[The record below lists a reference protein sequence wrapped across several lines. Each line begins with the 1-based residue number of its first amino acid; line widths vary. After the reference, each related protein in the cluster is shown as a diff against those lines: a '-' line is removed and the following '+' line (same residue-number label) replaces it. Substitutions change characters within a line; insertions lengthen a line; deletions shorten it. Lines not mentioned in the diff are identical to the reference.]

1 MTPSRSRTLWLRTEP
16 LHAVVYFE
24 ERCRGLG
31 RSVGL
36 KGFWMGYFAARTAP
50 MGRVGPG
57 VAAAALGVFAPGM
70 VARSLPSAWEYAS
83 PDRVVEE
90 RARLT
95 AAALRRLVPSV
106 DALAAAV
113 DAPLTAMIDDAPSL
127 ARPLFAANRDL
138 AHRADP
144 VERLWQQATCVREFR
159 GDAHVAVLADHGLD
173 ARESLVLAA
182 ATNRV
187 DPAGIRQDR
196 GWSEEEWAVA
206 VDRLRGRALL
216 DATGRVTERGLTER
230 ELIEDDTDRLAARL
244 LRPLARA
251 ETDDLLTALEP
262 AARHILDS
270 DVLPFPNPIGLP
282 RAVG

>member
-24 ERCRGLG
+24 DRCRGLG
-31 RSVGL
+31 RAVGL

-70 VARSLPSAWEYAS
+70 VARALPSAWEYAS
-83 PDRVVEE
+83 PDRVIEE

-95 AAALRRLVPSV
+95 AAALRQLVPSV
-106 DALAAAV
+106 GTLAAAV
-113 DAPLTAMIDDAPSL
+113 NGPLMAMVEDAPSL

-144 VERLWQQATCVREFR
+144 VERLWQLCTCVREFR
-159 GDAHVAVLADHGLD
+159 GDAHVAVLADRGLD

-182 ATNRV
+182 ATDRV
-187 DPAGIRQDR
+187 DAAGIRQDR
-196 GWSEEEWAVA
+196 GWTEEEWAVS
-206 VDRLRGRALL
+206 VDRMRGLGLL
-216 DATGRVTERGLTER
+216 DALGRVTERGLTER

-244 LRPLARA
+244 LRPLHHG
-251 ETDDLLTALEP
+251 ETEALLTALEP

>member
-16 LHAVVYFE
+16 LHAVTYFE

-31 RSVGL
+31 RAVGL

-70 VARSLPSAWEYAS
+70 VARALPSAWEYAS

-90 RARLT
+90 RARL
-95 AAALRRLVPSV
+95 AAGALRRLVPDVES
-106 DALAAAV
+106 LAAEVDVPLAAV
-113 DAPLTAMIDDAPSL
+113 VADAPAL

-138 AHRADP
+138 AHRSDP
-144 VERLWQQATCVREFR
+144 VERLWQLATCVREFR

-173 ARESLVLAA
+173 AREALVLAA
-182 ATNRV
+182 ATGRV
-187 DPAGIRQDR
+187 DAAGIRQDR
-196 GWSEEEWAVA
+196 GWSEEEWAAA
-206 VDRLRGRALL
+206 VDRLGGRGLL
-216 DATGRVTERGLTER
+216 DATGHITDRGVTER
-230 ELIEDDTDRLAARL
+230 ELIEDDTDRLASRL
-244 LRPLARA
+244 LRPLTTGEADA
-251 ETDDLLTALEP
+251 LLTALKP
-262 AARHILDS
+262 AARHVLAS

-282 RAVG
+282 RTVG

>member
-16 LHAVVYFE
+16 LHAVIYFE

-31 RSVGL
+31 RAVGL

-70 VARSLPSAWEYAS
+70 VARALPSAWEYAS

-90 RARLT
+90 RARL
-95 AAALRRLVPSV
+95 AARALRELLPDAKALASAVNEPLAALVE
-106 DALAAAV
+106 
-113 DAPLTAMIDDAPSL
+113 DAPPL

-138 AHRADP
+138 AQRSDP
-144 VERLWQQATCVREFR
+144 VERLWQLATCVREFR

-173 ARESLVLAA
+173 AREALVLAA
-182 ATNRV
+182 ATDRV
-187 DPAGIRQDR
+187 DPSGIRQDR
-196 GWSEEEWAVA
+196 GWSEEEWAAA
-206 VDRLRGRALL
+206 VDRLRVRGLL
-216 DATGRVTERGLTER
+216 DPAGHITERGVTER
-230 ELIEDDTDRLAARL
+230 ELIEDDTDRLADRL
-244 LRPLARA
+244 LRPLSPT
-251 ETDDLLTALEP
+251 ETDTLLAALEP

-282 RAVG
+282 GTVG

>member
-31 RSVGL
+31 RAVGL

-70 VARSLPSAWEYAS
+70 VARSLPSAWEYTS

-95 AAALRRLVPSV
+95 AAALRHLIPSV
-106 DALAAAV
+106 DAVAAV
-113 DAPLTAMIDDAPSL
+113 VNGPLTTMVEDAPSL

-138 AHRADP
+138 TRRADP
-144 VERLWQQATCVREFR
+144 VERLWHLATCVREFR

-182 ATNRV
+182 ATGRV
-187 DPAGIRQDR
+187 DRAGIRQDR
-196 GWSEEEWAVA
+196 GWSEEEWAES
-206 VDRLRGRALL
+206 VDRMRGRGLL
-216 DATGRVTERGLTER
+216 DAAGRVTESGVTER
-230 ELIEDDTDRLAARL
+230 ELIEDDTDRLSARL
-244 LRPLARA
+244 LDPLTKG
-251 ETDDLLTALEP
+251 EVDDLLDALEP
-262 AARHILDS
+262 AARRILDS

>member
-16 LHAVVYFE
+16 LHAVVYFD

-31 RSVGL
+31 RAVGL

-106 DALAAAV
+106 DALAAA
-113 DAPLTAMIDDAPSL
+113 ANTPLWAMVEDAPSL

-144 VERLWQQATCVREFR
+144 VERLWQLATCIREFR
-159 GDAHVAVLADHGLD
+159 GDAHVAVLADHDLD

-182 ATNRV
+182 ATDRV
-187 DPAGIRQDR
+187 DPSGIRQDR
-196 GWSEEEWAVA
+196 GWSEEEWTSSM
-206 VDRLRGRALL
+206 DRMRARGLL
-216 DATGRVTERGLTER
+216 DTAGRITERGLTER

-244 LRPLARA
+244 LRPLARTEA
-251 ETDDLLTALEP
+251 DTLLAALEP

>member
-24 ERCRGLG
+24 GRCRGLG
-31 RSVGL
+31 RAVGL

-57 VAAAALGVFAPGM
+57 VAAAALGVFAPAM

-95 AAALRRLVPSV
+95 AAALRQLVPSV
-106 DALAAAV
+106 EALAAHV
-113 DAPLTAMIDDAPSL
+113 NGPLTAMVADAPAL

-138 AHRADP
+138 ARRADP
-144 VERLWQQATCVREFR
+144 VERLWQLATCIREFR

-182 ATNRV
+182 ATDRV
-187 DPAGIRQDR
+187 DPAAIRQDR
-196 GWSEEEWAVA
+196 GWNEEEWAES
-206 VDRLRGRALL
+206 VDRMCAAGLL
-216 DATGRVTERGLTER
+216 DASGRVTESGVTER
-230 ELIEDDTDRLAARL
+230 ELIEDDTDRLAERL
-244 LRPLARA
+244 LRPLSKG
-251 ETDDLLTALEP
+251 EVDELLAALEP
-262 AARHILDS
+262 AARRILDS
-270 DVLPFPNPIGLP
+270 HLLPFPNPIGLP
-282 RAVG
+282 RPVG

>member
-1 MTPSRSRTLWLRTEP
+1 MTPSRTRTLWLRTEP

-31 RSVGL
+31 RAVGL

-57 VAAAALGVFAPGM
+57 VASAALGVFAPAM
-70 VARSLPSAWEYAS
+70 VARALPSAWEYAS

-95 AAALRRLVPSV
+95 AAALRELVPSV

-113 DAPLTAMIDDAPSL
+113 NGPLTAMVADAPAL

-138 AHRADP
+138 ARRADP
-144 VERLWQQATCVREFR
+144 VERLWHLATCVREFR

-182 ATNRV
+182 ATDRV
-187 DPAGIRQDR
+187 DPAAIRQDR
-196 GWSEEEWAVA
+196 GWSEEEWAVS
-206 VDRLRGRALL
+206 VDRMRAAGLL
-216 DATGRVTERGLTER
+216 DASGRVTESGVTER
-230 ELIEDDTDRLAARL
+230 ELIEDDTDRLAERL
-244 LRPLARA
+244 LRPLSKG
-251 ETDDLLTALEP
+251 EVDELLAALEP
-262 AARHILDS
+262 AARRIVDS
-270 DVLPFPNPIGLP
+270 RLLPFPNPIGLP
-282 RAVG
+282 RPVG

>member
-16 LHAVVYFE
+16 LHAVVYFD

-31 RSVGL
+31 RAVGL

-106 DALAAAV
+106 DALAAAAN
-113 DAPLTAMIDDAPSL
+113 APLWAMVEDAPSL

-138 AHRADP
+138 VHRADP
-144 VERLWQQATCVREFR
+144 VERLWQLATCIREFR
-159 GDAHVAVLADHGLD
+159 GDAHVAVLADHDLD

-182 ATNRV
+182 ATDRV
-187 DPAGIRQDR
+187 DPSGIRRDR
-196 GWSEEEWAVA
+196 GWSEEEWTSSM
-206 VDRLRGRALL
+206 DRMRARGLL
-216 DATGRVTERGLTER
+216 DTAGRITERGLTER

-244 LRPLARA
+244 LRPLARTGA
-251 ETDDLLTALEP
+251 DTLLAALEP

>member
-31 RSVGL
+31 RAVGL
-36 KGFWMGYFAARTAP
+36 KGFWMGYFAGRTAP

-57 VAAAALGVFAPGM
+57 VATAALGVFAPNM

-90 RARLT
+90 RARVT
-95 AAALRRLVPSV
+95 AAALRQLVPTV
-106 DALAAAV
+106 EALAAKV
-113 DAPLTAMIDDAPSL
+113 NEPLMAMVEDAPSL

-138 AHRADP
+138 AHRSDP
-144 VERLWQQATCVREFR
+144 VERLWQLVTCVREFR
-159 GDAHVAVLADHGLD
+159 GDAHIAVLADHGLD

-182 ATNRV
+182 ATDRV
-187 DPAGIRQDR
+187 ETAGIRQDR
-196 GWSEEEWAVA
+196 GWTEEEWAVS
-206 VDRLRGRALL
+206 VDRMRVLGLL
-216 DATGRVTERGLTER
+216 DTSGRVTEHGVTKR
-230 ELIEDDTDRLAARL
+230 ELIEEDTDRLASRL
-244 LRPLARA
+244 LRPLARGEA
-251 ETDDLLTALEP
+251 DALLASLDP
-262 AARHILDS
+262 ASRRILDS

-282 RAVG
+282 RAAG

>member
-31 RSVGL
+31 RAVGL

-57 VAAAALGVFAPGM
+57 VATAALGVFAPDM
-70 VARSLPSAWEYAS
+70 VARALPSAWEYAS
-83 PDRVVEE
+83 PDRVIEE

-95 AAALRRLVPSV
+95 AAALRQLVPHV
-106 DALAAAV
+106 ETLAAKV
-113 DAPLTAMIDDAPSL
+113 NDPLLAMVEDAPSL

-138 AHRADP
+138 AHRSDP
-144 VERLWQQATCVREFR
+144 VERLWQLATCVREFR

-173 ARESLVLAA
+173 ARQSLVLAA
-182 ATNRV
+182 ATDRV
-187 DPAGIRQDR
+187 EPAGIRQDR
-196 GWSEEEWAVA
+196 GWTEEEWASSM
-206 VDRLRGRALL
+206 DRMRVLGLL
-216 DATGRVTERGLTER
+216 DTSGHVTEQGVTKR
-230 ELIEDDTDRLAARL
+230 ELIEEDTDRLASRL
-244 LRPLARA
+244 LRPLARG
-251 ETDDLLTALEP
+251 ETDTLLTALAP
-262 AARHILDS
+262 ATRHILDS

-282 RAVG
+282 RVAG